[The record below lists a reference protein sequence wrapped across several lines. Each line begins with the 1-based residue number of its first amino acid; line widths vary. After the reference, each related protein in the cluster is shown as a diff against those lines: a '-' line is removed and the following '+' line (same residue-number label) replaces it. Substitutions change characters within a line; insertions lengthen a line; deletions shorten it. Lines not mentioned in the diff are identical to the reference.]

1 MTNETNSDGDRNA
14 ELEQQ
19 VRQALAKVRV
29 PGLGSSVMEAG
40 MLRRLELDPPRV
52 RLELHLS
59 TALQPQKGP
68 LEISV
73 MRSLGKHVP
82 ELSEVEV
89 EFGPEFSEQAGGS
102 ERTRKTARQ
111 IVAVQSGKGGVG
123 KSTVTVNLAVALTQR
138 GLRVGILDAD
148 VYGPNIPMMM
158 GLSQLPEP
166 NGKIIPGT
174 AHGVAVMSMGYLIGP
189 GQSMVWRGPML
200 HQMVQRLFSDV
211 DWPELDVLLVDLPP
225 GTGDVLLSLSETAGV
240 AAAVVVTSPQAV
252 ANDDTLR
259 GISALGKLGIP
270 AIGVVENM
278 AGEVFGSGGGER
290 LAEER
295 GLTFLGRVPL
305 NAAVRRGGDEGVPLV
320 AGDAAAKAAAAG
332 AANAAAANSAADDA
346 ARDSTEGA
354 AADAAADGAAGDS
367 ADAAVN
373 PAAALR
379 EIAGKVFTYLFPE
392 KSGGKQ

>member
-1 MTNETNSDGDRNA
+1 MASDSNSNIHNEGDRKA
-14 ELEQQ
+14 DDTRREELKQQ
-19 VRQALAKVRV
+19 VHAALAKVRV

-52 RLELHLS
+52 KLELHVS

-68 LEISV
+68 LEISI
-73 MRSLGKHVP
+73 MRSLGTHVP
-82 ELSEVEV
+82 ELSEIEV

-123 KSTVTVNLAVALTQR
+123 KSTVTVNLAVSLVKQ

-166 NGKIIPGT
+166 NGKINPGT
-174 AHGVAVMSMGYLIGP
+174 AHGVAIMSMGYLIGP

-278 AGEVFGSGGGER
+278 AGEVFGSGGGEK

-295 GLTFLGRVPL
+295 GLEFLGRIPL
-305 NAAVRRGGDEGVPLV
+305 EAAVRHGGDEGVPLTV
-320 AGDAAAKAAAAG
+320 RAGSQGSDEGGSGETSKDGAADLGAAAAM
-332 AANAAAANSAADDA
+332 
-346 ARDSTEGA
+346 
-354 AADAAADGAAGDS
+354 
-367 ADAAVN
+367 
-373 PAAALR
+373 R
-379 EIAGKVFTYLFPE
+379 EIAGKVFAYLFPE
-392 KSGGKQ
+392 KTGGKH